1 MPKLTVDTEMIE
13 QLADLM
19 DEKGLTELELSEGEH
34 ALKLSRRQS
43 APAAAPP
50 VAPAPP
56 PAAAVPAGGG
66 GADKSQHPGAVPSP
80 MVGTAYLSPQPGAD
94 KFVKVG
100 DSVSEGQTLLII
112 EAMKVMNP
120 IPAPHAGTLKEVL
133 VSDGA
138 PVEFG
143 EPLVIIE

>member
-43 APAAAPP
+43 AAAAPA
-50 VAPAPP
+50 APAPAP
-56 PAAAVPAGGG
+56 TPVVAVPAA